1 MEQLKEET
9 KRLGCTV
16 WYGSQARTNNMGPV
30 LQYQVVTE
38 TEYSNHLIYIIRDLI
53 Y

>member
-1 MEQLKEET
+1 MEQLTEET

-16 WYGSQARTNNMGPV
+16 WYGSQTRTSYMGPV
-30 LQYQVVTE
+30 FQYQVVT
-38 TEYSNHLIYIIRDLI
+38 TGYSNHLTYIISDQI